1 MAAQVETEPGFQIGE
16 KETLFTIPPDYL
28 GGPVDNLYDIA
39 PDDQRFLMA
48 RAYQGDAQG
57 EDGSSPFILVQNFF
71 EELKARVPN

>member
-28 GGPVDNLYDIA
+28 GGPVDNLYDITS
-39 PDDQRFLMA
+39 DDQQFLMA
-48 RAYQGDAQG
+48 RVYQGDAQ
-57 EDGSSPFILVQNFF
+57 ERAALSPFVLVQNFF